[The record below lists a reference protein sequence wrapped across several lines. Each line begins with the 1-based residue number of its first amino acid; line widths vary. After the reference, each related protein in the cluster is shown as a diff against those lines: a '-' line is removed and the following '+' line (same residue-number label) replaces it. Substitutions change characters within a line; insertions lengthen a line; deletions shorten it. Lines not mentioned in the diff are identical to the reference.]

1 MHWSARKTQNPWTV
15 PGRGMR
21 KIAMKHF
28 HVVALGC
35 LPIFMI
41 LFVAPGNAGA
51 QTAPTFVGVRTF
63 LSAPYEPDLEKLK
76 ADFAV
81 LGVPFDEG
89 TWGQPGERYGPRD
102 MRENSQEYA
111 HDLTDGFYY
120 IDSDRTVLKGKR
132 WVDVGDVIVYP
143 TVPAETGEKITAAV
157 QKILAKKTFPIVLGG
172 DHSITFPVIRAFDV
186 PLTVVHIDAHL
197 DTWNGAKGNLDHA
210 SWVLRVAK
218 LPSVKKIVQL
228 GMRGI
233 ANDLEAAANA
243 KALGTK
249 VVTSE
254 EIHRRGVSAAI
265 DAIPRS
271 ENIYVTFDVDSMDP
285 ALAPGTGTYEP
296 GGLNFAE
303 IDELMKQIPTKGKL
317 VGLDI
322 VEVNPYRDPSGRTAQ
337 TAIRLMVDLLAA
349 AF

>member
-1 MHWSARKTQNPWTV
+1 
-15 PGRGMR
+15 MR
-21 KIAMKHF
+21 KRSIAF
-28 HVVALGC
+28 AALV
-35 LPIFMI
+35 L
-41 LFVAPGNAGA
+41 LLLAAPFSIKA
-51 QTAPTFVGVRTF
+51 QTAPTFVGIRTF
-63 LSAPYEPDLEKLK
+63 LSAPYQPDLEKLN

-102 MRENSQEYA
+102 LRENSQEYA
-111 HDLTDGFYY
+111 HDLTEGFYY
-120 IDSDRTVLKGKR
+120 IDGERTLLKGKR

-143 TVPAETGEKITAAV
+143 TVPAETGQKTTDAV
-157 QKILAKKTFPIVLGG
+157 KKILAKKSFPIILGG
-172 DHSITFPVIRAFDV
+172 DHSITFPVIRAYDV

-218 LPSVKKIVQL
+218 LPSVKKVVQL

-233 ANDLEAAANA
+233 ANDAEAAGNA
-243 KALGTK
+243 KAIGTK
-249 VVTSE
+249 VVTGE

-265 DAIPRS
+265 DAIPQS

-285 ALAPGTGTYEP
+285 TLAPGTGTLEP
-296 GGLNFAE
+296 GGLSFAE
-303 IDELMKQIPTKGKL
+303 IDELMQGIPEKGKL

-337 TAIRLMVDLLAA
+337 TAIRVMVDLLGA
-349 AF
+349 AFH

>member
-1 MHWSARKTQNPWTV
+1 MRQKMDQRRSSTAFAALCLFLLASPFLTQ
-15 PGRGMR
+15 
-21 KIAMKHF
+21 
-28 HVVALGC
+28 
-35 LPIFMI
+35 
-41 LFVAPGNAGA
+41 A
-51 QTAPTFVGVRTF
+51 QTAPTFVGIRTF
-63 LSAPYEPDLEKLK
+63 LSAPYQPDLTKLD

-102 MRENSQEYA
+102 LRENSQEYA
-111 HDLTDGFYY
+111 HDLTEGFYY
-120 IDSDRTVLKGKR
+120 IDGDRTLLKGKR

-143 TVPAETGEKITAAV
+143 TVPAETGQKITDAV
-157 QKILAKKTFPIVLGG
+157 KAILAKKSFPIILGG
-172 DHSITFPVIRAFDV
+172 DHSITFPVIRAYNV

-197 DTWNGAKGNLDHA
+197 DTWNGAKDNLDHA

-233 ANDLEAAANA
+233 ANDAEAAGNA

-249 VVTSE
+249 IVTGE

-265 DAIPRS
+265 GAIPQS

-285 ALAPGTGTYEP
+285 TLAPGTGTLEP
-296 GGLNFAE
+296 GGLTFPE
-303 IDELMKQIPTKGKL
+303 IDELMLGIPKKGKL
-317 VGLDI
+317 VGVDI

-337 TAIRLMVDLLAA
+337 TAIRLLIDLLGAA
-349 AF
+349 SH